1 MQRFGYVDTPQGQLH
16 YRRSVPGAKS
26 ATTAAT
32 PPVVLLHWAP
42 GSSAQYAAIVEA
54 FGAAGVDA
62 IAPDLPGFGM
72 SLRRERHW
80 SIGDFA
86 ANQLEGLAA
95 LGVQRATLVGGHLSA
110 LIALEMALRS
120 PATVD
125 LLVLDG
131 TPAWDAATRRSIL
144 DKAMPAEHA
153 LCEDG
158 SHLVDLWK
166 HLLWEVH
173 MWRPNVPW
181 SPALGE
187 FAMQLLEARMLA
199 GFDMRPA
206 QALLEYDV
214 FAALEGVRVPVLALT
229 ADDDPL
235 RNCHEEILRRVPDA
249 RGHVFTG
256 DHPIH
261 DAARAA
267 EFLAPILAARN
278 GQRKASR

>member
-16 YRRSVPGAKS
+16 YRRSVLAAESAAAGA
-26 ATTAAT
+26 T
-32 PPVVLLHWAP
+32 PVVLLHWAP
-42 GSSAQYAAIVEA
+42 GSSVQYAAIVEA
-54 FGAAGVDA
+54 FGAVGIDA
-62 IAPDLPGFGM
+62 VAPDLPGFGM
-72 SLRRERHW
+72 SLRREGHW

-86 ANQLEGLAA
+86 ANLLEGLAA
-95 LGVQRATLVGGHLSA
+95 LGLRRATLVGGHLSA

-120 PATVD
+120 PATFD
-125 LLVLDG
+125 LLALDG
-131 TPAWDAATRRSIL
+131 TPAWDAATRHSIL
-144 DKAMPAEHA
+144 DKAMPVEHVIR
-153 LCEDG
+153 EDG
-158 SHLVDLWK
+158 SHLVELWK

-173 MWRPNVPW
+173 MWRPRVPW

-206 QALLEYDV
+206 RALLEYDV
-214 FAALEGVRVPVLALT
+214 FAALDAVRVPVLALS

-235 RNCHEEILRRVPDA
+235 RNCHDELLRRVPGA

-261 DAARAA
+261 EAARAT
-267 EFLAPILAARN
+267 EFVVPILAARE
-278 GQRKASR
+278 GQLEVSR

>member
-16 YRRSVPGAKS
+16 YRRSVPAAESAAAGA
-26 ATTAAT
+26 T
-32 PPVVLLHWAP
+32 PVVLLHWAP
-42 GSSAQYAAIVEA
+42 GTSAQYAAVVEA

-62 IAPDLPGFGM
+62 VAPDLPGFGM
-72 SLRRERHW
+72 SLRRAGHW

-86 ANQLEGLAA
+86 ANLLEGLAA
-95 LGVQRATLVGGHLSA
+95 LGLRRATLVGGHLSA

-120 PATVD
+120 PATVA

-131 TPAWDAATRRSIL
+131 TPVWDAATRRSIL
-144 DKAMPAEHA
+144 DQALPVEHV
-153 LCEDG
+153 LREDG
-158 SHLVDLWK
+158 SHLVELWK

-173 MWRPNVPW
+173 MWRPHVPW

-206 QALLEYDV
+206 RALLEYDV
-214 FAALEGVRVPVLALT
+214 FAALDAVRVPVLALT

-235 RNCHEEILRRVPDA
+235 RNCHDELLRRVPGA
-249 RGHVFTG
+249 RGHVFAG

-267 EFLAPILAARN
+267 EFVAPILAARN
-278 GQRKASR
+278 GQCEASR